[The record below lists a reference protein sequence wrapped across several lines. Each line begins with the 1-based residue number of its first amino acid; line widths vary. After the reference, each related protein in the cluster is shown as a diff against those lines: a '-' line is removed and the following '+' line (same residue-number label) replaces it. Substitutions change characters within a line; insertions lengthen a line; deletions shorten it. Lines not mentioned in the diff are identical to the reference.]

1 MDELEHAKKKS
12 CENVKLLGWPPPSC
26 ENSQLFFS
34 NDNLSNSFQFIFASL
49 SSLVFRQS
57 KCTAQAVPDKIR
69 QSSSSRIGANVRSSR
84 RDIVLS
90 SDNCDQP
97 DGQDGV
103 KKKKKK
109 KKKDEEEEEEEES
122 HIDPIPIVC
131 AVFIASVFGGPV
143 CLIANLKLGMF
154 AAIGG
159 GIMGYTTGKMFS
171 DHG

>member
-1 MDELEHAKKKS
+1 M
-12 CENVKLLGWPPPSC
+12 NVT
-26 ENSQLFFS
+26 
-34 NDNLSNSFQFIFASL
+34 NSFKYIFASL